1 MLKSKLNQILQAA
14 LLVQQDKLPR
24 LPDFLVLMRLN
35 RPIGIYLLLWPTL
48 WGLWIASQGW
58 PGLHLL
64 AVFSLG
70 VILMRSAGCVMND
83 FADRDFDAHVKR
95 TRDRPLATGRI
106 QPREAL
112 ILCLA
117 LSVISFALVLT
128 TNQLTILLSM
138 AAILIAFSYPFM
150 KRFTYIPQ
158 VYLGVAFAW
167 GIPMAFSAATNQV
180 PQIAW
185 LLVTAAIAW
194 TVAYDTEYAMV
205 DRDDDIKLGLKS
217 TAILFGDLDRLMI
230 GVLQIVFIGTMLMLN
245 SHEFKLELGLYFN
258 LGLFITAVLMV
269 QQQRLIRTRDR
280 VRCFKAFLNNHWIG
294 LVIFIS
300 FVLEFY

>member
-1 MLKSKLNQILQAA
+1 MLSRKIEQFQQAGLHLQ
-14 LLVQQDKLPR
+14 QERLPR
-24 LPDFLVLMRLN
+24 LPDFLILMRLN
-35 RPIGIYLLLWPTL
+35 RPIGIFLLLWPTL

-58 PGLHLL
+58 PGFHLF

-70 VILMRSAGCVMND
+70 VVLMRSAGCVMND

-106 QPREAL
+106 QPWEAL
-112 ILCLA
+112 MLCLA
-117 LSVISFALVLT
+117 LSVISFGLVLT
-128 TNQLTILLSM
+128 TNRLTILLSL
-138 AAILIAFSYPFM
+138 AAILSAFSYPFM

-158 VYLGVAFAW
+158 VYLGIAFAW
-167 GIPMAFSAATNQV
+167 GIPMAFTAATNHV
-180 PQIAW
+180 PQVAW

-230 GVLQIVFIGTMLMLN
+230 GVLQLVFIGTMLMLN
-245 SHEFKLELGLYFN
+245 RQPDLDLGWYFN
-258 LGLFITAVLMV
+258 IGLLVTTLFMFY
-269 QQQRLIRTRDR
+269 QQRLIRKRER
-280 VRCFKAFLNNHWIG
+280 LPCFKAFLNNHWIG
-294 LVIFIS
+294 LVIFTS
-300 FVLEFY
+300 FVLEYY